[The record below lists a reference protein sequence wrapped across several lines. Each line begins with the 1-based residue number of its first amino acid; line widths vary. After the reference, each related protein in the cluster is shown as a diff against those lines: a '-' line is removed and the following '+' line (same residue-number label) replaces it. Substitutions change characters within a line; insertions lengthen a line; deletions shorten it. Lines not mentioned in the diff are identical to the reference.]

1 MNDEKLSTRLELI
14 EKMTTLV
21 TAGFGFVAGLAWN
34 DAIQSLFKLLFPEQ
48 GSLIAKFVYAMIIT
62 VIVVIVTTRLS
73 RASNKIKEQLSK

>member
-48 GSLIAKFVYAMIIT
+48 GSLVAKFVYATIVT
-62 VIVVIVTTRLS
+62 VIVVMVTTRLS
-73 RASNKIKEQLSK
+73 RASNTIKEQLSK

>member
-21 TAGFGFVAGLAWN
+21 SAGFGLVAGLAWN
-34 DAIQSLFKLLFPEQ
+34 EAIQSLFKLWFPEQ
-48 GSLIAKFVYAMIIT
+48 GSLIAKFLYAIVVT